1 MWSCLGYTRPA
12 LNRTGLWFGNSEI
25 WRLVNLVCTVEEFLT
40 KRIQFVSHDQIY
52 QRARITKLDYL
63 WPQFGSFMRSSITHP
78 DQLLLF
84 RGFLNKI
91 PAMKGTQTFLLTHT
105 ADAEASK
112 LPYKEWGNV
121 FDFGKVDQTHSS
133 CLHDVHVTDVLRNM
147 RGILHFLIYV
157 SMCNQH

>member
-1 MWSCLGYTRPA
+1 MCFVSFMWSCLGYTRPA

-40 KRIQFVSHDQIY
+40 KRIRFVSHEQLY

-63 WPQFGSFMRSSITHP
+63 WPHFGSFMRSPITHS

-91 PAMKGTQTFLLTHT
+91 QAMKWTQTFLLTHT

-112 LPYKEWGNV
+112 CPYKGWGNV
-121 FDFGKVDQTHSS
+121 FDFCKVDQTHSS
-133 CLHDVHVTDVLRNM
+133 CLHDVHVTNVLRNM

-157 SMCNQH
+157 